1 MSRLSAAYIIL
12 NIFLYTYCYTR
23 YIIHIVSLNMSCFGG
38 KTNEYPTVSLDRF
51 DGVNLDSTLYFL
63 SHCHSDHMVG
73 LADPAFSSRLS
84 ENGYK
89 LYCHPVTAGLLIGMS
104 WYEHLQPF
112 IEKLPSDKPQLIQ
125 IPGDTRTISVTLI
138 PAGHCPGSVMF
149 LLEGDEGTVLYTGDF
164 RYHLG
169 ETTQLSSLFSGH
181 DNKPKYQLDSVYLDT
196 TFFIENAKSIPSRQT
211 CRDLIIKWAENWQK
225 RSPSNIV
232 HVFSRSNYGYEFL
245 MVALSK
251 YFKSKVHVTQ
261 DQYQRYRYIPS
272 ILSHLT
278 TSSLETRIHFC
289 KHVDRNADRHKM
301 PCINNDNQLAS
312 SSIFQIVPSVMY
324 FTRSR
329 VTPEE
334 MVVCE
339 NEKTV
344 RVCYSSH
351 SSYEE
356 IVEFVTKLAPR
367 KVYPNVKPNSDIS
380 LEDLREKMEFL
391 IKKPRVTSTIHTR
404 QHEKVTFR
412 KKRQAIMATSTD
424 EPADKKSHIKTICL
438 EKPSEITETSR
449 HSLIL
454 PDPLPTSRH
463 SLIPDPFEMLDMLIN
478 THEAPV
484 EEKSSEILTE
494 TETSNETTSNNFMM
508 DKPIPIRTASRHS
521 FILPDPL
528 EMLDMLINTHE

>member
-1 MSRLSAAYIIL
+1 
-12 NIFLYTYCYTR
+12 
-23 YIIHIVSLNMSCFGG
+23 MSCFGG

-51 DGVNLDSTLYFL
+51 DGVNLNSTIYFL

-112 IEKLPSDKPQLIQ
+112 IEKLPSDEPQLIQ
-125 IPGDTRTISVTLI
+125 IPGDTLRTIYVTLI

-169 ETTQLSSLFSGH
+169 ETTQLSSLFSH
-181 DNKPKYQLDSVYLDT
+181 DNKPKYQLDSLYLDT

-211 CRDLIIKWAENWQK
+211 CRDLILKWAENWLE

-245 MVALSK
+245 MVALST

-261 DQYQRYRYIPS
+261 EQYQRYRYIPT
-272 ILSHLT
+272 IISHLT
-278 TSSLETRIHFC
+278 TSSHETRIHFC

-301 PCINNDNQLAS
+301 PCINNNQLA
-312 SSIFQIVPSVMY
+312 SSIFQIVPSAMY

-367 KVYPNVKPNSDIS
+367 KIYPNVQPNSNIS

-391 IKKPRVTSTIHTR
+391 IKKPRVSSTIQTLAR
-404 QHEKVTFR
+404 KHEKVIFC
-412 KKRQAIMATSTD
+412 KKRRAILIASD
-424 EPADKKSHIKTICL
+424 EPVDKISRIERCL
-438 EKPSEITETSR
+438 EKPKEITETSNKTSNIMMDKPIPVKPSEITDTSIDTT
-449 HSLIL
+449 SNVMMDK
-454 PDPLPTSRH
+454 PSTDPCHHITSFV
-463 SLIPDPFEMLDMLIN
+463 LPDPFEMLDHML
-478 THEAPV
+478 
-484 EEKSSEILTE
+484 
-494 TETSNETTSNNFMM
+494 TSNVMI
-508 DKPIPIRTASRHS
+508 DKPSTDPCHHITS
-521 FILPDPL
+521 FVLPDPFD
-528 EMLDMLINTHE
+528 MLDILINSHE